1 MWEARVVTDTK
12 RIGLRMI
19 RYVAAKSHAKCQV
32 KLDDTRRRPSD
43 GAFGDAA
50 KERTTV
56 AAFLD
61 SRLVITTVTI
71 RPQTHKRCSDG
82 VRCHLTPGLGQH
94 KLAARWW
101 LPLR

>member
-56 AAFLD
+56 
-61 SRLVITTVTI
+61 TI